1 MSVLLF
7 SLTNF
12 KKKGAP
18 AGKTE
23 FQKGVFEQLKR
34 GAPEAVILRTHQIIL
49 VEVNVCS

>member
-23 FQKGVFEQLKR
+23 LSKGVFEQLKG
-34 GAPEAVILRTHQIIL
+34 GAPKMAILRTHQSIL
-49 VEVNVCS
+49 VEVYVSS